1 MSDSK
6 NLINLELICF
16 SYLSFFFFS
25 LFLSEPYH
33 LPFLYVGMGN
43 SISNEHQHI
52 DKKALKLRRQ
62 SNRST
67 FSNRFSSACSISSST
82 NNNNKEW
89 SISESQH
96 QRKDSHSSSTHHGI
110 LSRLKN
116 KNNHHH
122 HKASDGASHKK
133 PPILDIFTKADDTM
147 RSSSS
152 NDSTLM
158 YSSPQSM
165 QSEFPIID
173 KYTDSQMTLL
183 EHHHQQQQ
191 LQQQQLQNPQVGYYD
206 NQSMSSINSMSTAR
220 TTNDTNSTST
230 TFQQSY
236 SSELMLKELYMLCET
251 SPERRRD
258 RDRCV

>member
-1 MSDSK
+1 
-6 NLINLELICF
+6 
-16 SYLSFFFFS
+16 
-25 LFLSEPYH
+25 
-33 LPFLYVGMGN
+33 MGN

-52 DKKALKLRRQ
+52 DKKAPKLRRQ

-67 FSNRFSSACSISSST
+67 FSNRFSSACSVSSA
-82 NNNNKEW
+82 NKEW
-89 SISESQH
+89 SMSESQ
-96 QRKDSHSSSTHHGI
+96 QKRKDSHSSTNHGI

-122 HKASDGASHKK
+122 HKSNDSTSHKK
-133 PPILDIFTKADDTM
+133 PPTLDIFTKTDNVM
-147 RSSSS
+147 GSS
-152 NDSTLM
+152 NSTHSTLM

-165 QSEFPIID
+165 QTEFPIID

-183 EHHHQQQQ
+183 EYHH
-191 LQQQQLQNPQVGYYD
+191 QQQQLQNPQVGYHD

-220 TTNDTNSTST
+220 TTNDTNSSST

-258 RDRCV
+258 RDRYWKLTDELQGQHILIITPSDRRHRQVDTQHNSQCI

>member
-1 MSDSK
+1 
-6 NLINLELICF
+6 
-16 SYLSFFFFS
+16 
-25 LFLSEPYH
+25 
-33 LPFLYVGMGN
+33 MGN

-52 DKKALKLRRQ
+52 DKKTLKPRRQ

-67 FSNRFSSACSISSST
+67 FSNRFSSTCSISST
-82 NNNNKEW
+82 NSNKERP
-89 SISESQH
+89 ISEAQH
-96 QRKDSHSSSTHHGI
+96 QRKDPHSSSTHHGI
-110 LSRLKN
+110 LNRLKN
-116 KNNHHH
+116 KNNHHTR
-122 HKASDGASHKK
+122 KSNDSAVHKK
-133 PPILDIFTKADDTM
+133 PPILDIFTKADDKM

-152 NDSTLM
+152 TDSTLM

-165 QSEFPIID
+165 QTEFPIID

-183 EHHHQQQQ
+183 EHHHQYQQQ
-191 LQQQQLQNPQVGYYD
+191 LQQQLHNPQVGYYD

-220 TTNDTNSTST
+220 TANDTNSSST

-258 RDRCV
+258 RDRCVIKKVTDVSCRGDIY